1 VSDESGVVVER
12 DGAVLTITLDRQDAN
27 QALDWRTRDAMV
39 AAFVEASADLSVRA
53 VVLTA
58 TGTRSFCTGADLRV
72 PMPELPKPEGAPKR
86 AQGDVSRG
94 IANGWQRAV
103 TAVLDCEKPVI
114 AAVNGTAAGAGM
126 HLALACDVVVMADT
140 AKLVPVFVRRG
151 IAPDAA
157 GAYLLTRL
165 VGPAVAKRLY
175 LFGDDVPAAEAL
187 QLGLVSELVAP
198 DALQARARELADRL
212 ASGPTRTLSLT
223 KRLIN
228 RALDTDRDTAL
239 MEEVWAQ
246 ELVMSTEDANEAVQ
260 AFIEKRDTTFKGW

>member
-1 VSDESGVVVER
+1 VSDEAGVVVDR
-12 DGAVLTITLDRQDAN
+12 DGGVLTITLDRQEAN

-39 AAFVEASADLSVRA
+39 AALVEASADLAVRA

-72 PMPELPKPEGAPKR
+72 PMPELPKPVGAPKR
-86 AQGDVSRG
+86 AQGDVARG

-103 TAVLDCEKPVI
+103 TAVLDCEKPVV

-126 HLALACDVVVMADT
+126 HLALACDVVVMSET

-165 VGPAVAKRLY
+165 VGPAVAKRMY
-175 LFGDDVPAAEAL
+175 LFGDDVPAADAL
-187 QLGLVSELVAP
+187 AMGLVSEVVAP
-198 DALQARARELADRL
+198 DAVASRARELADRL
-212 ASGPTRTLSLT
+212 AAGPTRTLAMT

-228 RALDTDRDTAL
+228 RALDSDRDTAL
-239 MEEVWAQ
+239 IEEVWAQ
-246 ELVMSTEDANEAVQ
+246 ELVMTTDDANEAIK
-260 AFIEKRDTTFKGW
+260 AFIEKRDPSFKGW